1 MFLGVLWKEGSD
13 FQLFFEKLLENKPK
27 NDMYFCLKTL
37 KLDNIPSIRY
47 RMISSHHVPNVKQ
60 HIRLYYLQLLIYSKN
75 RKNCYFLQMA
85 AK

>member
-1 MFLGVLWKEGSD
+1 MFLGILWKEGSD

-47 RMISSHHVPNVKQ
+47 RMIWSHDNPNVKQ
-60 HIRLYYLQLLIYSKN
+60 NTNYISYSYWYTVKTGKIAIFC
-75 RKNCYFLQMA
+75 RWQ
-85 AK
+85 